1 MNVSN
6 ASAALYKAFEKLNKH
21 YFKGVL
27 PEPMIVIVPLAKQNA
42 FGMFYFDKLW
52 MNEDKT
58 IQKYE
63 IGIASEALNRPYLE
77 VIQTLLHELIH
88 LYCKVK
94 DIKDTKKKG
103 KYHKVEFKEQCEKH
117 GMTFEMTEPHD
128 KLGWFKPVLTDDAKA
143 VIESFKLDPES
154 FKLARMILEK
164 KKKVRTV
171 FKYECPGCELKLR
184 LRKEA
189 NLKCL
194 DCDMKLLGEGEEPDD
209 ETEEDKGDE

>member
-1 MNVSN
+1 MNIATS
-6 ASAALYKAFEKLNKH
+6 SQALYTAFEMLNNH

-42 FGMFYFDKLW
+42 LGMFYFDKLW

-63 IGIASEALNRPYLE
+63 IDIASEALNRPYLE
-77 VIQTLLHELIH
+77 VIQTLLHEMIH

-103 KYHKVEFKEQCEKH
+103 KYHKVEFKTQCEKF
-117 GMTFEMTEPHD
+117 GMMFEMTEPHD
-128 KLGWFKPVLTDDAKA
+128 KMGWFKPLLTDDAKT
-143 VIESFKLDPES
+143 VIEGFKLDPES
-154 FKLARMILEK
+154 FKLARLIMEK

-194 DCDMKLLGEGEEPDD
+194 DCDMKMKGENEESEDEEEGGE
-209 ETEEDKGDE
+209 